1 MIGRHERHASHGFAW
16 KRWRSARAQVALFV
30 LLGVSVLLAGC
41 AEIAENGGTTT
52 NVGQQAGDTTTLTR
66 LGASTTL
73 PDSALADD
81 PLTSPAIAVAE
92 AVGPSVV
99 NVAVEG
105 SVPGFAGQ
113 EIYSSEGSG
122 VILTADGMIITNNH
136 VISRESGGQEY
147 VADKVTVTMATGE
160 VLAARIVG
168 RDPLTDLAVL
178 EVQASDLPAATFI
191 ESFDEVLIGQ
201 YAIAIGSPLGF
212 ENSVTLG
219 IISGVHRGL
228 DVQPGISQFS
238 LVDLIQTDAAISPGN
253 SGGALVDARGRVIG
267 INVAYLPPSQT
278 GAQNVGFAIPADL
291 AIDVARQIMATGR
304 AVHAYLG
311 ISNVS
316 VTEALRE
323 RFNLT
328 RSKGVLVAG
337 TEPGAPADLAGLQQ
351 GDIIIEF
358 NGQVINSDSDL
369 YSILRRMKPGDT
381 VSLDVDREGAEL
393 TFEVTLGERPE

>member
-1 MIGRHERHASHGFAW
+1 
-16 KRWRSARAQVALFV
+16 V
-30 LLGVSVLLAGC
+30 LLGASVVFAGC
-41 AEIAENGGTTT
+41 AEIGEVGRTTT
-52 NVGQQAGDTTTLTR
+52 TVGQQAGDTTTLTR

-73 PDSALADD
+73 PESALAGD
-81 PLTSPAIAVAE
+81 PLTSPAIAVAA

-105 SVPGFAGQ
+105 SVPGFAGLQ
-113 EIYSSEGSG
+113 TYSSEGSG

-136 VISRESGGQEY
+136 VVSQESGGQEY
-147 VADKVTVTMATGE
+147 VADKVTVTLATGE
-160 VLAARIVG
+160 ELAARIVG

-178 EVQASDLPAATFI
+178 EVQASGLPAATFI

-201 YAIAIGSPLGF
+201 YAVAIGSPLGF

-304 AVHAYLG
+304 ATHAYLG

-323 RFNLT
+323 RFALT

-337 TEPGAPADLAGLQQ
+337 AEPGAPAERAGLQQ

-358 NGQVINSDSDL
+358 DGQTIHSDSDL

-381 VSLDVDREGAEL
+381 VSLVVDREGAEL
-393 TFEVTLGERPE
+393 SFDVTLGERPE

>member
-1 MIGRHERHASHGFAW
+1 MIGRQGRRTFG
-16 KRWRSARAQVALFV
+16 LLV
-30 LLGVSVLLAGC
+30 LLGASVLFAGC
-41 AEIAENGGTTT
+41 AEIAEIGGTTT
-52 NVGQQAGDTTTLTR
+52 TVGQQAGDATTLTR
-66 LGASTTL
+66 LGAFTTL
-73 PDSALADD
+73 PESVLADD

-105 SVPGFAGQ
+105 SVPGFGGQ
-113 EIYSSEGSG
+113 QTYASEGSG

-136 VISRESGGQEY
+136 VVVQETGGQEFE
-147 VADKVTVTMATGE
+147 AEKVTVTLATGE
-160 VLAARIVG
+160 ELAARIVG
-168 RDPLTDLAVL
+168 RDALTDLAVL

-191 ESFDEVLIGQ
+191 DSFDEVQIGQ
-201 YAIAIGSPLGF
+201 YAVAIGSPLGF

-228 DVQPGISQFS
+228 EVQPGFSQFS

-267 INVAYLPPSQT
+267 INVAYLPPSST

-291 AIDVARQIMATGR
+291 AIDVARQIMSTGR

-311 ISNVS
+311 VSNVS

-323 RFNLT
+323 RFTLT
-328 RSKGVLVAG
+328 RSTGVLVAG
-337 TEPGAPADLAGLQQ
+337 TEPGAPAQLAGLEQ

-358 NGQVINSDSDL
+358 DGQAIESDSDL
-369 YSILRRMKPGDT
+369 YSILRRMKPGDS
-381 VSLDVDREGAEL
+381 VSLVVDRKGAEL
-393 TFEVTLGERPE
+393 SFDVTLGERPE